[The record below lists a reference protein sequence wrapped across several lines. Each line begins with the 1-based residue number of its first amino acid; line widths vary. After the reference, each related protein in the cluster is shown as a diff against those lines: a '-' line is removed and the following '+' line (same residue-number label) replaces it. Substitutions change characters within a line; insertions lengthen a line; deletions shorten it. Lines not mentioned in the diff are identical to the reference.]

1 MKSNFPLY
9 FLIFG
14 LIALIMGMVFGMTA
28 SFQYIMP
35 EFIKEHFPFSKLRPF
50 HVTSVIAWII
60 LCATGCIYF
69 FLSRIEK
76 FKLFSPLLGKLHFFV
91 FLLTGVAIY
100 FSYAFNHTEGREYFA
115 FPSILM
121 VPILLGWILFGI
133 NYFKI
138 IYQNVKGWPVYYW
151 MWGTGIVFMTYHLME
166 AHFWLF
172 DFFRKDFIKD
182 FAVQWKSTGS
192 FTGSWNMLVYGI
204 SIYLMSKIKKN
215 TPVATNKVAFFFY
228 FLGLTNLMFGWAHH
242 TYLLPTQPWI
252 RYVAYAISMTEWIV
266 LASIIYNWKRSV
278 LRVEKENHPMAYR
291 FLLGTDL
298 WIFINIIIALLF
310 SIPAIN
316 YYTHGTHITVAH
328 SMGTTIGINTSILFS
343 ALFFIVHSLHPYYE
357 TNKLW
362 TKRAFVSFNIF
373 LFLFCASLFAAGV
386 KRSYWT
392 YISQNIAFSDMQN
405 SMAPYYIMFFV
416 FGIGIFIS
424 LVIIAVPLFLML
436 VKGIKK
442 KSVLNYSLKN

>member
-1 MKSNFPLY
+1 MKSKMPLY
-9 FLIFG
+9 FLIFA
-14 LIALIMGMVFGMTA
+14 LIALLLGMSFGMTA
-28 SFQYIMP
+28 SFQYILP
-35 EFIKEHFPFSKLRPF
+35 DFIKEYLPFSKLRPF

-60 LCATGCIYF
+60 LSATGSIYF
-69 FLSRIEK
+69 FLTYVER
-76 FKLFSPLLGKLHFFV
+76 FKLFSRLLVKLHFV
-91 FLLTGVAIY
+91 IFLLTGIAIY
-100 FSYAFNHTEGREYFA
+100 IAYAIGYTEGREYFA

-121 VPILLGWILFGI
+121 IPILLGWVFFGI

-138 IYQNVKGWPVYYW
+138 LYKNIKGWPIYYW

-172 DFFRKDFIKD
+172 DFFRLNFIKD
-182 FAVQWKSTGS
+182 FSVQWKSTGS

-204 SIYLMSKIKKN
+204 SIYLMAKIKKDSN
-215 TPVATNKVAFFFY
+215 VATNKAAFFFY

-242 TYLLPTQPWI
+242 TYFVPTQPWI

-278 LRVEKENHPMAYR
+278 LKVEKENHPMAYR
-291 FLLGTDL
+291 FLLATDF

-328 SMGTTIGINTSILFS
+328 SMGTTIGINTTILFS
-343 ALFFIVHSLHPYYE
+343 ALYFIVHYLYPKYE
-357 TNKLW
+357 TNKKW
-362 TKRAFVSFNIF
+362 IRRAFISFNIN
-373 LFLFCASLFAAGV
+373 LFLFCTSLFIAGV
-386 KRSYWT
+386 KRSYWM
-392 YISQNIAFSDMQN
+392 YITKEGSFSEMQD
-405 SMAPYYIMFFV
+405 SMIPYYILFFI

-424 LVIIAVPLFLML
+424 LLIVIIPIFKLLL
-436 VKGIKK
+436 LKIK
-442 KSVLNYSLKN
+442 SDN